1 MVRKTSSTRTWLPW
15 VGLALVAA
23 LAIAYCVLVMVAQG
37 GPQTRANEP
46 FEASRP
52 PACLTRPTLR
62 RFEHGAIDLEKA
74 LTTVVRIYDDYAKDA
89 ESGSSAGAMGG
100 DPPSIPGEE
109 GEGGGLPSIP
119 GEEGEGTAAFAGSLM
134 GGGRA
139 GLGGEDGTGGLTS
152 TSTGPSVPALP
163 SAASFEGFVDG
174 KAVCIR
180 DPTALKN
187 AQTQYKERPLALL
200 KVYNTLRTRVNK
212 GIEGLARRRRMMA
225 QAKAQERLRAKQTK
239 AIQQAGEAQ
248 EASLNDYYNQGG
260 SA

>member
-1 MVRKTSSTRTWLPW
+1 MVRKTPSTRTWLPW
-15 VGLALVAA
+15 VGLTLVAA
-23 LAIAYCVLVMVAQG
+23 LAIAYCVLVMVAKG

-52 PACLTRPTLR
+52 SACLTRPTLR

-89 ESGSSAGAMGG
+89 ESGSSADAMGG

-119 GEEGEGTAAFAGSLM
+119 GEEGEGTAAFAGSLV

-152 TSTGPSVPALP
+152 TGPSVPTLP

-174 KAVCIR
+174 KGVCIR
-180 DPTALKN
+180 DPAALKN